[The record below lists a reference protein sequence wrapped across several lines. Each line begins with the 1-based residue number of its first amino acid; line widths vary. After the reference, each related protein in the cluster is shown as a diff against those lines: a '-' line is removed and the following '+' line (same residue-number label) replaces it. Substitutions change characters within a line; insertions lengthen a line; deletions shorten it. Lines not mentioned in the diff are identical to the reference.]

1 MKRFFN
7 YMIAVSAIL
16 MAFSGCKK
24 EEIPE
29 GPGLNELIIGEW
41 KGNVP
46 EISGLEFYSSFKED
60 GTFDLYQKS
69 GDASFELFTGT
80 YTITGNTISGKYSD
94 GEAWGSDYIVTIT
107 ENKMEWIPAAEGEK
121 MTNVFVRAEI
131 PDFS

>member
-1 MKRFFN
+1 
-7 YMIAVSAIL
+7 MIAVSAVL

-80 YTITGNTISGKYSD
+80 YTITGNTISGKYS
-94 GEAWGSDYIVTIT
+94 VTIT